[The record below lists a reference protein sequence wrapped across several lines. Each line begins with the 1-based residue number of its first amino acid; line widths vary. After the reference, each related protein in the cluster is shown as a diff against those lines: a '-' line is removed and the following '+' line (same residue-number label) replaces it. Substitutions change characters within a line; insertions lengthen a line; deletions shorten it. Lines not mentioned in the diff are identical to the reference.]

1 MKNTIALVTF
11 FCNNAKFSIAPLHC
25 PMFCFQSTAPT
36 HTHTK
41 NRITCDLNF
50 EQPVLRHAA
59 PRCPPRHCEGRS
71 LIANLYAHA
80 RYTCEY
86 VALVLVSVQQALST
100 TSRTLCLPVV
110 WRNVAPARQQLA
122 LIVSGR
128 REITSACTFLQTHAK
143 KRTPILDVMLCW
155 NARSPRAQASD

>member
-1 MKNTIALVTF
+1 
-11 FCNNAKFSIAPLHC
+11 
-25 PMFCFQSTAPT
+25 MFCFQST
-36 HTHTK
+36 HTQKPELRVTSISSS
-41 NRITCDLNF
+41 RFCGM
-50 EQPVLRHAA
+50 RHAA
-59 PRCPPRHCEGRS
+59 PRCPTRHCEGRS

-128 REITSACTFLQTHAK
+128 REITSACTFLQTHTQK
-143 KRTPILDVMLCW
+143 KRTTILDVMLCW